1 MNLRY
6 QLERFAF
13 WLVCLIARLA
23 PRALLLKVASGFGN
37 LAYFLDKR
45 HRVVAIENFQAAF
58 PDGNR
63 SEAKNV
69 IRKTYQFFARYLF
82 DMLACFPVIP
92 AERFRSF
99 EVEGAEHLEA
109 AYKRG
114 KGVILY
120 GGHFGAWELMALAHG
135 AKGWPLEL
143 VVRRLDNPYLESLLQ
158 KLRTSTGNAI
168 IDKKQGFRPMLRAL
182 REGKGIAVLMDQN
195 VSTEDRIFV
204 EFFGRPASTTPAVAL
219 LKMKTDAALMAAYSF
234 PLPGNRYRFVYSPPV
249 EVPLSGNREDD
260 VRSITQECTRV
271 IENFVTE
278 HPECWLW
285 MHRRWKTQPPQEPVL
300 L

>member
-1 MNLRY
+1 MNLRF
-6 QLERFAF
+6 QFERFGF
-13 WLVCLIARLA
+13 WLARLLA
-23 PRALLLKVASGFGN
+23 TLFSRGTLLKLASCFGD
-37 LAYFLDKR
+37 LAYRLDKR
-45 HRVVAIENFQAAF
+45 HRIVAIENFRAAF
-58 PDGNR
+58 PDSTKNGA
-63 SEAKNV
+63 ENV
-69 IRKTYQFFARYLF
+69 IRETYRFFARYLF

-92 AERFRSF
+92 AERFQSF
-99 EVEGAEHLEA
+99 EVEGVEHLEA

-114 KGVILY
+114 KGVILF

-135 AKGWPLEL
+135 ARGWPLEL
-143 VVRRLDNPYLESLLQ
+143 VVRRLDNPYLESLLE

-168 IDKKQGFRPMLRAL
+168 IEKKQGFRPMLRAL

-204 EFFGRPASTTPAVAL
+204 EFFSRPASTTPAVAL
-219 LKMKTDAALMAAYSF
+219 LKLKTDASLMAAYSF

-249 EVPLSGNREDD
+249 EVPLTGNREDD
-260 VRSITQECTRV
+260 VRLITQECTRT
-271 IENFVTE
+271 IEHFVTD

-300 L
+300 A

>member
-6 QLERFAF
+6 QFERFGF
-13 WLVCLIARLA
+13 WFARLLA
-23 PRALLLKVASGFGN
+23 RLIPRALLLKMASGFGN
-37 LAYFLDKR
+37 VAYHLDKR

-58 PDGNR
+58 PDASE
-63 SEAKNV
+63 SEAQAV
-69 IRKTYQFFARYLF
+69 IRRTYRFFARYLF
-82 DMLACFPVIP
+82 DMLTCFAVMPS
-92 AERFRSF
+92 ERFQSF
-99 EVEGAEHLEA
+99 EVEGVEHLEA

-114 KGVILY
+114 KGVIFY

-135 AKGWPLEL
+135 ARGWALEV
-143 VVRRLDNPYLESLLQ
+143 VVRRLDNPYLESLLE
-158 KLRTSTGNAI
+158 KLRISTGNAI

-204 EFFGRPASTTPAVAL
+204 NFFGRPASTTPAVAL
-219 LKMKTDAALMAAYSF
+219 LKLKTDAVLMAAYSY
-234 PLPGNRYRFVYSPPV
+234 PLPGDRYRFVYSPPV
-249 EVPLSGNREDD
+249 EVPLTGNREDD
-260 VRSITQECTRV
+260 VRRITQECTRT
-271 IENFVTE
+271 IESFVTD

-285 MHRRWKTQPPQEPVL
+285 MHRRWKAQPPQEPVL